1 MEKHSVL
8 DAIKEYSHTLIE
20 NLTLSSL
27 YSILEKGA
35 VLLLAFLAPVANVIF
50 AVLFLI
56 LVDFI
61 TGLSASIKE
70 KKDITSSAL
79 SRTIGKTL
87 VYLTTII
94 VGFVVNKY
102 LLVDFDFPVES
113 IISGFIAIT
122 ECKSILENLNRLSD
136 NSLIDDLI
144 LIFSNERIKKL
155 PPKPT
160 KKNKSE

>member
-1 MEKHSVL
+1 MVKQTFSQIL
-8 DAIKEYSHTLIE
+8 KEHVHDLFQTLTI
-20 NLTLSSL
+20 SSL
-27 YSILEKGA
+27 YSLLEKG
-35 VLLLAFLAPVANVIF
+35 VILLLAFLAPMSKVIF

-56 LVDFI
+56 FVDLV

-70 KKDITSSAL
+70 KQNITSSAL

-87 VYLTTII
+87 VYLTTI
-94 VGFVVNKY
+94 VVAFVVNKY

-113 IISGFIAIT
+113 VVSGFIAIT

-144 LIFSNERIKKL
+144 LIFSNERVKRL

-160 KKNKSE
+160 KKDKQ